1 MIRKRVR
8 WLYVLLL
15 VLGCSRDE
23 ARSTAAPADL
33 RIISLM
39 PSGTEIVAALG
50 STSQLVGVDEYS
62 TYPPETAALPKVGS
76 FLSPNLEQIIK
87 LQPSIV
93 IVDDVHGRTAGALRD
108 ARIETVACAMHGL
121 PDVKQAL
128 RTIGTRIGKAAE
140 ADRLVA
146 QIDAA
151 LDATAAKHPAK
162 RPRVLA
168 IIDREAGGLGN
179 LVAAGPGSW
188 IDELLAIAGGE
199 NVLAASGVRYP
210 KVSLEE
216 VLRAQPE
223 VILDLSHDAKA
234 APWLALDLPATRQRR
249 VIVLGDPYLVAPS
262 PRVREA
268 LAALVKALAP
278 P

>member
-1 MIRKRVR
+1 
-8 WLYVLLL
+8 
-15 VLGCSRDE
+15 
-23 ARSTAAPADL
+23 
-33 RIISLM
+33 M

-50 STSQLVGVDEYS
+50 ATGQLVGVDEYS
-62 TYPPETAALPKVGS
+62 KFPPETARLPKVGS
-76 FLSPNLEQIIK
+76 FLSPNLEQIVK
-87 LQPSIV
+87 LRPSLV
-93 IVDDVHGRTAGALRD
+93 IVDDVHGRAAGALRD

-128 RTIGTRIGKAAE
+128 RTIGARIGKTAE
-140 ADRLVA
+140 ADTLVA
-146 QIDAA
+146 EIDTA

-188 IDELLAIAGGE
+188 IDELLAVVGGE

-216 VLRAQPE
+216 VLRAKPD
-223 VILDLSHDAKA
+223 VILDLSHDARVE
-234 APWLALDLPATRQRR
+234 PWQAIDVPATQLRR
-249 VIVLGDPYLVAPS
+249 VVVLAEPYLVAPS

-268 LAALVKALAP
+268 LAALVQALAP
-278 P
+278 